1 MKVVDIAQEIYM
13 ELGEP
18 SSLSIPAIAF
28 WIRSNVGAL
37 NNYIDKAFKINDSSL
52 EIEEFHSDSSNRK
65 GREGYF
71 EENVHGS
78 LLCH

>member
-18 SSLSIPAIAF
+18 SSLSMPAIAF

-52 EIEEFHSDSSNRK
+52 EIEEYHSDSSSDLQIMHQLRK
-65 GREGYF
+65 
-71 EENVHGS
+71 
-78 LLCH
+78 